1 MYEDTDG
8 SGGGL
13 VIMFILL
20 ESNLL
25 WNTPDIDD
33 VVTVALV

>member
-1 MYEDTDG
+1 MG
-8 SGGGL
+8 ASGGGL

-25 WNTPDIDD
+25 LWNIPDSDD
-33 VVTVALV
+33 VVTVALG